1 MFKKDPIHEGGG
13 NSEQSTT
20 VVGSGAS
27 FNGVLKVN
35 GSLRVDGEVEGTV
48 EIARHLT
55 VGASGVMKADIRAHS
70 ALVAGRIKGTI
81 QARDKVE
88 LEKGSRLEGD
98 VHANSFKIM
107 DGAFFQGQCTMGE
120 PQSSGST
127 AGVSTAGGSASGS
140 SIAGGSTSGGSNS
153 AGHRPGG
160 RRPGAGGDDLKV
172 VGR

>member
-1 MFKKDPIHEGGG
+1 MFKKDSVYEGGDG
-13 NSEQSTT
+13 SEQSTT

-48 EIARHLT
+48 EVARHLT
-55 VGASGVMKADIRAHS
+55 VGTSGVMKADIRANS

-98 VHANSFKIM
+98 VHASSFKIM

-120 PQSSGST
+120 SRT
-127 AGVSTAGGSASGS
+127 GGS
-140 SIAGGSTSGGSNS
+140 SGGSK
-153 AGHRPGG
+153 
-160 RRPGAGGDDLKV
+160 RPGAGGEDLKV